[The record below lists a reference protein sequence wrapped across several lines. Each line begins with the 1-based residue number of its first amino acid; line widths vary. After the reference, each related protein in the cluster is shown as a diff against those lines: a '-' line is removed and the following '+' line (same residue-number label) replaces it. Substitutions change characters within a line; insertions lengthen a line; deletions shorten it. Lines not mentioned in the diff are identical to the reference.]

1 MGMTSEDVVLSTK
14 NLTKRFGKQT
24 SVNNLNLEIKKGQ
37 IFGFLGP
44 NGAGK
49 TTTIRMLL
57 GLMKPTE
64 GEVMLFG
71 QSLKEN
77 RVEILRRIGSL
88 VESPSYYRNLT
99 GYENLKIASKIL
111 KVSEKQIHKV
121 LEIVRLTED
130 ANRPTKQYSL
140 GMKQRLGIAMA
151 LLGSPELLILDEPTN
166 GLDPAGIQE
175 IRELIRQ
182 LPGEFNI
189 TVMISSHN
197 LNEIDMIASHV
208 GIIKSGKMIFNGKIE
223 DLRLHNKPVLVIEA
237 DNRDRAI
244 RILSEW
250 EHSIKVVGNTLHIN
264 GLNQSSADINE
275 KLVLNGIKVSQI
287 YIKSSTLED
296 IFLEMT
302 GIEEEQ

>member
-1 MGMTSEDVVLSTK
+1 MTSEDVVLSTK

-24 SVNNLNLEIKKGQ
+24 SVNNLNLEIEKGQ

-99 GYENLKIASKIL
+99 GYENLEIASKIL

-223 DLRLHNKPVLVIEA
+223 DLRLHNKPVLIIEA
-237 DNRDRAI
+237 DDPDRAT
-244 RILSEW
+244 RILSEG

-264 GLNQSSADINE
+264 GSNQSSADINE

-296 IFLEMT
+296 IFIEMT